1 MITKSDDRAPGVR
14 IGRQEVLL
22 PINHKNDNFREKK
35 NSQVMKEWNTNIKK
49 TDEGEV
55 NILKADLHGTT
66 LSHTTSARL
75 AYDMN
80 CFL

>member
-66 LSHTTSARL
+66 LTHPTSLRQAS
-75 AYDMN
+75 DMT
-80 CFL
+80 